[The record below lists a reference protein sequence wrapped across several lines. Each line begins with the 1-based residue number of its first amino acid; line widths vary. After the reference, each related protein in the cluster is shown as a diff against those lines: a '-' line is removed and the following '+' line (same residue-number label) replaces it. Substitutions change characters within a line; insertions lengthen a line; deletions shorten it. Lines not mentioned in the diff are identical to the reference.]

1 MEFLELVILSG
12 TVVSGLVL
20 MIPIV
25 AILTHHRRKLEE
37 LRLRQKVTI
46 NEETRAAIEGLRK
59 EFTALKD
66 TTTEYDVSFDTA
78 LRRIESR
85 MGTVEQRVL
94 HLEQRQEIVRLGVGQ
109 ETFGGTQ

>member
-1 MEFLELVILSG
+1 MDLLTLVILSG
-12 TVVSGLVL
+12 TVISGLVL

-37 LRLRQKVTI
+37 MRLRQKITI
-46 NEETRAAIEGLRK
+46 NEETRAAIEALRK

-78 LRRIESR
+78 LKRIESR
-85 MGTVEQRVL
+85 MGNTEERVL
-94 HLEQRQEIVRLGVGQ
+94 QLEQRQQRMHVG
-109 ETFGGTQ
+109 EDSSALHVTR